1 MSHFILGLDRQQAM
15 VLPERLDANVYEHS
29 AIDVFADMLDV
40 VVLGRNVEP
49 AATGWPSSHLGLM
62 LRIYFFGYLYQVQ
75 PSRYLER
82 ECERNLE

>member
-1 MSHFILGLDRQQAM
+1 M
-15 VLPERLDANVYEHS
+15 VLPERLDDNIDEHS
-29 AIDVFADMLDV
+29 VIDVFADMLDV

-49 AATGWPSSHLGLM
+49 AATGWPSSHLGLT
-62 LRIYFFGYLYQVQ
+62 LRIYLYGYLYQVQ